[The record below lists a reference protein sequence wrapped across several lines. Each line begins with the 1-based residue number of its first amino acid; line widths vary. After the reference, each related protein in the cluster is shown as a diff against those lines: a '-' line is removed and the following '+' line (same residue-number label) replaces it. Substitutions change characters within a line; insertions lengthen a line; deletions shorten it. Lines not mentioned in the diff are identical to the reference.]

1 MQNAPPHHDKSNRE
15 GEDSAVNANN
25 PNYQKV
31 ASVSAPASTPI
42 RLMLFV
48 VIPFGVG
55 YFLSFLFRNTNAV
68 LAPELI
74 QTFDLDA
81 TELGVLTAVFFGAA
95 ALQYVPLALLLDRF
109 GPKRIFFGQAV
120 ITVIACLMTAW
131 AESFAMLVAARALLG
146 IGVAACLTTAFKAVT
161 VWFPRDRLATGN
173 GLILFSGALGAV
185 TSTRP
190 LQMFLITYDWRDMF
204 LLAAFVSIA
213 LALYVALVMP
223 ERNSERV
230 ADGRSS
236 LAVYREILTH
246 PIFWRVSPAAAFGL
260 AGFFAIQGLWAN
272 GWMSDVA
279 GLDQAA
285 IGHRLLAIALAMIAG
300 TLINGMMIDALA
312 KRGID
317 RSAYLAVGLGGLLF
331 AEIALATKL
340 DPQAYW
346 PWILMGF
353 TGNVGALVHSILN
366 RIYPAHYAARSIST
380 IAVLTFALVF
390 VIQSGIGFILD
401 IWGVGPDGSYP
412 EIAYYV
418 AFGILVFAQGSC
430 LLYLVVSL
438 GRLRIEARKAG

>member
-1 MQNAPPHHDKSNRE
+1 MHGASAAAPT
-15 GEDSAVNANN
+15 
-25 PNYQKV
+25 
-31 ASVSAPASTPI
+31 STPV

-74 QTFDLDA
+74 RTFGLDA
-81 TELGVLTAVFFGAA
+81 SELGILTAVFFAVA

-109 GPKRIFFGQAV
+109 GPKRIFVGQAL
-120 ITVIACLMTAW
+120 ITGIACLMTAW
-131 AESFAMLVAARALLG
+131 AESFAMLVVARGLLG
-146 IGVAACLTTAFKAVT
+146 LGVAACLTTAFKAVT

-173 GLILFSGALGAV
+173 GMIMFAGALGAV

-190 LQMFLITYDWRDMF
+190 LQMFLATHDWREMF
-204 LLAAFVSIA
+204 LVAAFVSVA
-213 LALYVALVMP
+213 LALFVGLAMP

-230 ADGRSS
+230 VDGRSS
-236 LAVYREILTH
+236 YTVYREILTH
-246 PIFWRVSPAAAFGL
+246 PVFWRVSPAAAFGL

-285 IGHRLLAIALAMIAG
+285 IGQRLLAIALAMMAG
-300 TLINGMMIDALA
+300 TLLNGAMIDALA
-312 KRGID
+312 RRGID

-331 AEIALATKL
+331 SEFALATKL
-340 DPQAYW
+340 DPLAYW
-346 PWILMGF
+346 PWLLMGF
-353 TGNVGALVHSILN
+353 TGNIGALVHPILN
-366 RIYPAHYAARSIST
+366 RVYPVHYAARSIST

-401 IWGVGPDGSYP
+401 LWGANPDGSYP

-418 AFGILVFAQGSC
+418 GFSILVFAQGSC
-430 LLYLVVSL
+430 LLYLVISL
-438 GRLRIEARKAG
+438 PRLRAEARKAG